1 MARSRA
7 LGWANAVGRGL
18 ARIGIRASLD
28 EESVLRA
35 ARRYTRLSD
44 FGDEEFREPLRRLL
58 DAHESEG
65 RLSPTGRAL
74 RRLSFVDMLST
85 RLRVQ
90 RQIARDPRILDEP
103 PRNPLVVTG
112 LPRTGTT
119 LLQRLLSLDPDAR
132 PLRAWEAM
140 WPAPLSRSRSGEDSR
155 IRHARRLVWLTRRF
169 LPGIDAIHPLDAEGP
184 EECTRLLE
192 SSFRW
197 DFFAIESR
205 LPGYAAW
212 MREQGP
218 DFMVPAY
225 RWYATQLQV
234 LQARGGPAGRWVL
247 KSPAHV
253 GNLPALLEVLPQA
266 RVVLTV
272 RDPRATVASACSLF
286 GLLYGTTADDP
297 RTSRIGPGV
306 AASLAAALARG
317 LETAVR
323 DPGRVRVVRYEDL
336 TADPLGTLAG
346 VHAGFGLRFPAALEE
361 SARGWLAANP
371 QGRHGVHAYDL
382 ESYGLD
388 EEAVLRLFEGAEL
401 AMSRIGLS
409 SRK

>member
-1 MARSRA
+1 
-7 LGWANAVGRGL
+7 LANAVGRGL
-18 ARIGIRASLD
+18 ARIGIRASLQED
-28 EESVLRA
+28 SLLRA
-35 ARRYTRLSD
+35 ARRLTGLSD
-44 FGDEEFREPLRRLL
+44 FGDEEFREPLRRLA
-58 DAHESEG
+58 DAHENEG

-74 RRLSFVDMLST
+74 RRASFVDMLAT

-90 RQIARDPRILDEP
+90 RRIVRDPKILDEP
-103 PRNPLVVTG
+103 PRTPLVVTG

-119 LLQRLLSLDPDAR
+119 LLQRLLSLDPGAR

-140 WPAPLSRSRSGEDSR
+140 WPAPLSRTGNGEDSR

-169 LPGIDAIHPLDAEGP
+169 LPGIDAIHPLDPEGP

-212 MREQGP
+212 VRAQGP
-218 DFMVPAY
+218 DFMLPAY

-234 LQARGGPAGRWVL
+234 LQAQGSGGRWVL

-253 GNLPALLEVLPQA
+253 GNLRALLEVLPGA
-266 RVVLTV
+266 RVVVAL
-272 RDPRATVASACSLF
+272 RDPRESVASACSLF

-297 RTSRIGPGV
+297 RTTRIGPGV
-306 AASLAAALARG
+306 ARSLAAALTRG
-317 LETAVR
+317 LETAALE
-323 DPGRVRVVRYEDL
+323 PERVRVVRYEDL
-336 TADPLGTLAG
+336 TRDPLGTLAG
-346 VHAGFGLRFPAALEE
+346 IHAGFGIPFPAELED
-361 SARGWLAANP
+361 SARGWLAANR
-371 QGRHGVHAYDL
+371 QGSHGVHAYDL

-388 EEAVLRLFEGAEL
+388 EETVLGIFEGAEL